1 VNFIYSGLGGV
12 MKITQTVLY
21 GKTSIGQLTIV
32 YQAAVYIANRPKQKR
47 LIRGVFYIKLL
58 RTR

>member
-1 VNFIYSGLGGV
+1 

-32 YQAAVYIANRPKQKR
+32 YQAAAYIANRPKQKR